1 METFEVNL
9 NENPLFKESMIDSFL
24 TRNENQRE
32 VIPNH
37 PVARMQHEGYKK
49 DEMTKMRKYADLYGT
64 GYAFQLCMERNMLAN
79 TGRMYPLK
87 SSNLA
92 LNLHCGNYD
101 KMEFKDFLGHDK
113 PFDVDQSLFRQAEKI
128 YME

>member
-1 METFEVNL
+1 METFEINL

-79 TGRMYPLK
+79 CGRDYPLK
-87 SSNLA
+87 SSNFG
-92 LNLHCGNYD
+92 LNIHSGNYD
-101 KMEFKDFLGHDK
+101 KIEFRDFIGTNK

-128 YME
+128 YIE